1 MVLPSFAIDL
11 TAWNLI
17 MLFGAVLGFAVS
29 GMFLQ
34 RGRRRLNVVLA
45 VMVTAGSL
53 WALTNMIGLSVTDPA
68 SVQFWNS
75 VAYIWIPTVTV
86 AWLLFGMEYSDYGK
100 YVNWRTIALFGLHP
114 AIVATAAL
122 TNPAHYLFWAES
134 GATGPLWIAHALLS
148 YVELLAGTGLVLQ
161 HIYRDESVYQMQA
174 LALAFGVTFPMVLN
188 VTFLTTGLVPNDP
201 TPLGFS
207 VTGLVFF
214 YGMRSYDL
222 GEVTPIAK
230 SVVVDN
236 LNDGLIIV
244 DDDGRITEINDEAR
258 DMLRVAT
265 AEVGDSLSDVLE
277 HAPEVVE
284 LGRTEET
291 LNVEVDVELP
301 ADPTG
306 DLAADGGSGERHTF
320 EFEVTPVRDR
330 RESIVG
336 RLYQFRDITE
346 RVERERELE
355 LQNQQLDNFVAA
367 ISRDIRDPMEELD
380 EQIRWAYQHTPESE
394 QQLRRVLYTSTQ
406 HVDEIGTTLE
416 ELVDLAR
423 EGSVVREEDMGRVSL
438 ADTVDEAWYDATGRE
453 GTATLSDAPD
463 VNVYADR
470 DRLERI
476 LTNLF
481 DNAVVHGGDAVN
493 VEVGVVGDEDDPDGF
508 YVEDDGLGFRPMEED
523 PFSPGVTTEEGRP
536 GVGLAVVSTGVEA
549 HGWDVE
555 VIEGSRGGARV
566 EITDVD
572 FPRQRLSDNVGALAS
587 SGPIAEDRELG
598 AD

>member
-1 MVLPSFAIDL
+1 MALPSIAIEL
-11 TAWNLI
+11 TVWNLL
-17 MLFGAVLGFAVS
+17 MLIGAVLGLAVS
-29 GMFLQ
+29 AMFLR
-34 RGRRRLNVVLA
+34 RGRRRLNLILA
-45 VMVTAGSL
+45 TAVTAAAL
-53 WALTNMIGLSVTDPA
+53 WAINNVIGLSVTDPA
-68 SVQFWNS
+68 SEAFWIS
-75 VAYIWIPTVTV
+75 TAYIWIPTVTV
-86 AWLLFGMEYSDYGK
+86 AWLLFGMEYSDYAE
-100 YVNWRTIALFGLHP
+100 YVNWKTIALLALHP

-122 TNPAHYLFWAES
+122 TNSAHHLFWTES
-134 GATGPLWIAHALLS
+134 GAPGLLWITHALLS

-161 HIYRDESVYQMQA
+161 HIYRDESVYRMQA
-174 LALAFGVTFPMVLN
+174 LVLAVGVMFPTVLN
-188 VTFLTTGLVPNDP
+188 ATFLVTGLVPNDP
-201 TPLGFS
+201 TPLGFA
-207 VTGLVFF
+207 VTGLALL

-222 GEVTPIAK
+222 GDVTPIAK

-258 DMLRVAT
+258 DMLRIAT
-265 AEVGDSLSDVLE
+265 VEIGDSLSEVLE
-277 HAPEVVE
+277 HAPGVVE
-284 LGRTEET
+284 LGRAEENI
-291 LNVEVDVELP
+291 NVEVDVELP
-301 ADPTG
+301 TDPTG
-306 DLAADGGSGERHTF
+306 DLATDGGSGERHTF
-320 EFEVTPVRDR
+320 EFEVTPVRDQ

-367 ISRDIRDPMEELD
+367 ISRNIRDPMEELD
-380 EQIRWAYQHTPESE
+380 EQIRWAYQHTPETE
-394 QQLRRVLYTSTQ
+394 QRLRRVLYSSSQ
-406 HVDEIGTTLE
+406 HVDEMGTTLE

-453 GTATLSDAPD
+453 GSATLSGVPD

-476 LTNLF
+476 LTNLL
-481 DNAVVHGGDAVN
+481 DNAVVHGGDAVT
-493 VEVGVVGDEDDPDGF
+493 VEVGVVGDEADPDGF
-508 YVEDDGLGFRPMEED
+508 YVEDDGLGVRPMEED
-523 PFSPGVTTEEGRP
+523 PFSPGVTTEEDRP

-555 VIEGSRGGARV
+555 VADGPTGGARV

-572 FPRQRLSDNVGALAS
+572 FPKRRLSDNIGALVPS
-587 SGPIAEDRELG
+587 EPMVEDGELG